1 MLLKGAIKMKR
12 ILAIIISVAM
22 IATMLAVSVS
32 AEKEV
37 GGDNGV
43 LTFEP
48 TTPPGEDLNVKVTDI
63 THKYAVDLV
72 YSLQD
77 LVIDGNI
84 TWNVNTMKYE
94 VANTTLEDT
103 TRTVTVSN
111 RSDLPVY
118 AFATVTDQDA
128 GDGITVAADKNSDT
142 NKLTIGKATVGTA
155 VANGTPTTGVLTIN
169 VTSGDWNAVAEYYA
183 AKKLNSFN
191 QATDTFTVAT
201 VTVTITKD

>member
-1 MLLKGAIKMKR
+1 MKR

-43 LTFEP
+43 TTFEP
-48 TTPPGEDLNVKVTDI
+48 TTPTGEDLKVKVTEI

-77 LVIDGNI
+77 LVIDGHI

-94 VANTTLEDT
+94 VGGNTLQNDT
-103 TRTVTVSN
+103 RKVKVYN

-118 AFATVTDQDA
+118 AYATISNTNDA
-128 GDGITVAADKNSDT
+128 DGITVAAVNNSDL
-142 NKLTIGKATVGTA
+142 NKLTIANATAGVG
-155 VANGTPTTGVLTIN
+155 ANGTSTVEELVINLTSDN
-169 VTSGDWNAVAEYYA
+169 WNAVAEYYA
-183 AKKLNSFN
+183 AQRLASAN
-191 QATDTFTVAT
+191 QATDTFRIAT
-201 VTVTITKD
+201 VTVTITK

>member
-1 MLLKGAIKMKR
+1 MKR

-43 LTFEP
+43 LTFDP
-48 TTPPGEDLNVKVTDI
+48 TTPPGEDLNVKVKDI

-77 LVIDGNI
+77 LVIDGAI

-94 VANTTLEDT
+94 VGGNTLQNTT
-103 TRTVTVSN
+103 RKVKVYN

-118 AFATVTDQDA
+118 AYATITNTNDA
-128 GDGITVAADKNSDT
+128 DGITVTAEKDSAT
-142 NKLTIGKATVGTA
+142 NKLTIAKATAGA
-155 VANGTPTTGVLTIN
+155 GGANGTSTVEELVINLTSDN
-169 VTSGDWNAVAEYYA
+169 WNAVAEYYA
-183 AKKLNSFN
+183 AQRLASAN
-191 QATDTFTVAT
+191 QATDTFRIAT